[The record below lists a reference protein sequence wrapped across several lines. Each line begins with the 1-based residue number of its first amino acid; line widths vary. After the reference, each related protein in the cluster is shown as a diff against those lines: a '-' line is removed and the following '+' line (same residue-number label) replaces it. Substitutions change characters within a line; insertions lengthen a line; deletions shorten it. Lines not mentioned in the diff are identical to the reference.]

1 MKIPLAPAIL
11 VSSLCLSIP
20 NAFGLV
26 PGRLTLLSA
35 NLDVTA
41 TRIVV
46 GGANLGQVSAIT
58 LGRNP
63 LNLVVVGPD
72 EIQAELPEG
81 IAPGTYLL
89 LVSSGSDPSQNDEMW
104 FTLAPGAC
112 AVASTTATPAM
123 TQPSLASTKD
133 ASTFSIR

>member
-11 VSSLCLSIP
+11 VLSLCLSIP
-20 NAFGLV
+20 NAFGIV

-35 NLDVTA
+35 NLDATA
-41 TRIVV
+41 TRIVL

-63 LNLVVVGPD
+63 LNLVMVGPD

-104 FTLAPGAC
+104 FTLAAGTCP
-112 AVASTTATPAM
+112 
-123 TQPSLASTKD
+123 
-133 ASTFSIR
+133 